1 MTFAEDSTSGEFTTG
16 GQNDDMIMHIGDDV
30 IVTID
35 ETGSNT
41 GVFESSDGNDNSE
54 ISVKEG
60 ASDGDTFTVGYA
72 DDDQQVIVNDF
83 SSTLELIAD
92 GTWDSGESLTIR
104 LSSENLDLNTLD
116 DESMTIGDEHL
127 AVLML
132 GDPIT
137 LGNVDVTIKDAKFG
151 EAMDINA
158 DTHVLTLT
166 TAGSTTLTI
175 KLIASQLAQ
184 LEDTNSKHYINYLSD
199 LEATTDADIEL
210 PDPLPDDVTADT
222 IPVNN
227 GDQITLTEDAEGTFT
242 VTFTQLTMLLTSVTA
257 AATANTA
264 IQNAVRNATIAA
276 AVDER

>member
-1 MTFAEDSTSGEFTTG
+1 MRARAT
-16 GQNDDMIMHIGDDV
+16 
-30 IVTID
+30 
-35 ETGSNT
+35 
-41 GVFESSDGNDNSE
+41 DNSE
-54 ISVKEG
+54 ISVKKG
-60 ASDGDTFTVGYA
+60 ANDGDTFTIGYA

-116 DESMTIGDEHL
+116 DESMAIGDDHL

-137 LGNVDVTIKDAKFG
+137 LENVKSATIAEPKFG

-158 DTHVLTLT
+158 ETHVLTLT
-166 TAGSTTLTI
+166 TAGSTTLAIELTD
-175 KLIASQLAQ
+175 SQLAQ
-184 LEDTNSKHYINYLSD
+184 LEDTDSKHYINYLSD

-210 PDPLPDDVTADT
+210 PTGADADA

-227 GDQITLTEDAEGTFT
+227 GDQITLTDDADGTFNVTFNVTADHET
-242 VTFTQLTMLLTSVTA
+242 VTPDAIDTMLRSRPL
-257 AATANTA
+257 
-264 IQNAVRNATIAA
+264 
-276 AVDER
+276 